1 MENPKNIL
9 GCLCDL
15 TFKEFVTTKVIKLLY
30 VLIVI
35 ASAITA
41 LAFIIKGFG
50 LPFGHGLVCL
60 VMSVI
65 GFALAVIIARIWL
78 EVIMILFR
86 IEENTRP
93 AESQTQDIASEILEE

>member
-30 VLIVI
+30 ILIII
-35 ASAITA
+35 ASAIAALTA
-41 LAFIIKGFG
+41 IINGFG
-50 LPFGHGLVCL
+50 LPFGQGLIYL
-60 VMSVI
+60 VVSVI
-65 GFALAVIIARIWL
+65 AFVLAVIIARIWL
-78 EVIMILFR
+78 EVIIILFR

-93 AESQTQDIASEILEE
+93 AESQIQESSPEVLEE

>member
-41 LAFIIKGFG
+41 LAFIIKGFS
-50 LPFGHGLVCL
+50 LQFGEGLVWI
-60 VMSVI
+60 VMSMI

-78 EVIMILFR
+78 EVIIILFR

-93 AESQTQDIASEILEE
+93 AGSQAQDAASEILEE